1 MTSGTVFGIIGYSFM
16 MYDIRGIQ
24 LKTTRH
30 NYLPKITNADKY
42 VGAAFVAL
50 TVATVF
56 LISLRILVRI

>member
-1 MTSGTVFGIIGYSFM
+1 M

>member
-1 MTSGTVFGIIGYSFM
+1 M

-24 LKTTRH
+24 LKATRH
-30 NYLPKITNADKY
+30 NYLPKITNTDKY
-42 VGAAFVAL
+42 VGAMFVAL